1 MKFIKTLTHYFRK
14 KGNLLN
20 IISIRAFSYSHKYL
34 KVKYKSKLLNL
45 NFLDVIKI
53 YKIKDT
59 IINVKLNCVLKNNV
73 TIKNIKIPIIAESIK
88 NNFYSN
94 LLYNPNLSQ
103 FENIKNI
110 KVNKN
115 INTTKDI
122 YYFDVL
128 ENKPNYYHFIIDNF
142 INLLLFIENYNKNYL
157 IVFNADISK
166 YINSFMN
173 LIPKVYNIKILPIK
187 KSLNFVG
194 VKNNLIFSEALI
206 YQKVIGFEKNYINK
220 DKIKMIDPKFS
231 IYNYPTKYK
240 SPEGKTIYNQNLVN
254 ITSKNSFE
262 IVDLF
267 IKKLISKKIIKKT
280 IKYNYYIRREKNI
293 KNKRKNGLV
302 HEEEKLIKYLKNKN
316 FKIISFE
323 NKNIK
328 DQIEIILNSNVVI
341 GIIGANLT
349 NTVFKEKGGS
359 VIELFPFDSYRD
371 GFQYEYIAEQ
381 RNLNYFRINCEQN
394 KDEHI
399 IINYKKLT
407 NVLNSILPK

>member
-1 MKFIKTLTHYFRK
+1 MKFIGSRTLTHYFRK

-34 KVKYKSKLLNL
+34 KVKYKSKLFNL

-128 ENKPNYYHFIIDNF
+128 ENKPNHYHFIIDNF

-166 YINSFMN
+166 NINSFMN
-173 LIPKVYNIKILPIK
+173 LIPKVKNQIL
-187 KSLNFVG
+187 
-194 VKNNLIFSEALI
+194 
-206 YQKVIGFEKNYINK
+206 Y
-220 DKIKMIDPKFS
+220 
-231 IYNYPTKYK
+231 
-240 SPEGKTIYNQNLVN
+240 
-254 ITSKNSFE
+254 
-262 IVDLF
+262 
-267 IKKLISKKIIKKT
+267 
-280 IKYNYYIRREKNI
+280 
-293 KNKRKNGLV
+293 
-302 HEEEKLIKYLKNKN
+302 
-316 FKIISFE
+316 
-323 NKNIK
+323 
-328 DQIEIILNSNVVI
+328 
-341 GIIGANLT
+341 
-349 NTVFKEKGGS
+349 
-359 VIELFPFDSYRD
+359 
-371 GFQYEYIAEQ
+371 
-381 RNLNYFRINCEQN
+381 
-394 KDEHI
+394 
-399 IINYKKLT
+399 
-407 NVLNSILPK
+407 

>member
-1 MKFIKTLTHYFRK
+1 MKFIGSRTLTHYFRK

-187 KSLNFVG
+187 KS
-194 VKNNLIFSEALI
+194 
-206 YQKVIGFEKNYINK
+206 
-220 DKIKMIDPKFS
+220 KIP
-231 IYNYPTKYK
+231 
-240 SPEGKTIYNQNLVN
+240 
-254 ITSKNSFE
+254 
-262 IVDLF
+262 
-267 IKKLISKKIIKKT
+267 
-280 IKYNYYIRREKNI
+280 
-293 KNKRKNGLV
+293 
-302 HEEEKLIKYLKNKN
+302 
-316 FKIISFE
+316 
-323 NKNIK
+323 
-328 DQIEIILNSNVVI
+328 
-341 GIIGANLT
+341 
-349 NTVFKEKGGS
+349 
-359 VIELFPFDSYRD
+359 
-371 GFQYEYIAEQ
+371 
-381 RNLNYFRINCEQN
+381 
-394 KDEHI
+394 
-399 IINYKKLT
+399 
-407 NVLNSILPK
+407 